1 MKNFKKFSAAIA
13 ATLVAASISVPM
25 MASLPV
31 SAADITITGIS
42 TTQTHNFEIYQVFTG
57 DLSGDVL
64 SNLKW
69 GSGVTATKYKDG
81 SGNAVTVTSG
91 AAVDEN
97 IVNTL
102 TGLTDAVGVADNFTL
117 ADTPTAT
124 MQSEGGTATI
134 SGLADGYYI
143 VKDVTNLGDKDD
155 SNSAWIVQV
164 AGSASIDIKNA
175 KPTVDKQVYDNDD
188 GASGDNN
195 GWFESADHAINESF
209 QFKLTATIP
218 ADKDFAAYETYK
230 VVFNDT
236 MSDGVTFESIE
247 SVKVNGSTD
256 VPVYAAGTA
265 EDGYKSTATANQ
277 AGGAWT
283 ITIEDLLKYDT
294 NLKDGSTIEVIYNA
308 HLNENAIVHK
318 DKDAATDINTN
329 NNTVS
334 LSYSNNP
341 DATGSGTAEGKTT
354 EDTVWVFTYE
364 VDNTKYKNAVGSG
377 NKLKDAGFRLYKG
390 EVEVGLIYDSGK
402 GAYRPVADGET
413 AEEMKS
419 ATDGKF
425 NIIGLDAGTYTLK
438 ETTTPEGY
446 NTCAPITIEIKA
458 THSENAGGTAANLSL
473 TDSKNMSNDVINKSG
488 STLPG
493 TGGIGTTVFYIGG
506 GCMVALAGV
515 FLITKKRMGKK
526 ED

>member
-1 MKNFKKFSAAIA
+1 MKNFKKFSAAIV

-42 TTQTHNFEIYQVFTG
+42 TTQTHNFDIYQVFTG

-81 SGNAVTVTSG
+81 SGNEVTVTPG
-91 AAVDEN
+91 AAVDKN

-124 MQSEGGTATI
+124 MQSEGGTATKRD
-134 SGLADGYYI
+134 LANGYYI
-143 VKDVTNLGDKDD
+143 VKDVTDLGNKDD

-164 AGSASIDIKNA
+164 AGSASIEIKNA
-175 KPTVDKQVYDNDD
+175 KPTVDKQVYDNND
-188 GASGDNN
+188 GATGDNN

-218 ADKDFAAYETYK
+218 ADDDFAAYKTYK

-247 SVKVNGSTD
+247 SVKVNGIMD
-256 VPVYAAGTA
+256 VPVYAAGTV
-265 EDGYKSTATANQ
+265 EDGYKSTAIANQ
-277 AGGAWT
+277 AGGDWT
-283 ITIEDLLKYDT
+283 ITIEDLLKYD
-294 NLKDGSTIEVIYNA
+294 NDLKNGSTIEVIYNA
-308 HLNENAIVHK
+308 HLNENAIAHTGT
-318 DKDAATDINTN
+318 ATDTNTN
-329 NNTVS
+329 NNKVS

-341 DATGSGTAEGKTT
+341 YTSGSGTAEGKTT

-377 NKLKDAGFRLYKG
+377 NELKDAGFRLFKG
-390 EVEVGLIYDSGK
+390 DVEVGLIYDGEK
-402 GAYRPVADGET
+402 GAYRPVAAEEK

-458 THSENAGGTAANLSL
+458 THSENTGGTVANLIL

>member
-1 MKNFKKFSAAIA
+1 MKNFKKFSVAIV

-69 GSGVTATKYKDG
+69 GSGVTATEYKDE
-81 SGNAVTVTSG
+81 SGNAVTVTQG
-91 AAVDEN
+91 AAVDKN

-102 TGLTDAVGVADNFTL
+102 TGLTNAVGVADNFTL

-124 MQSEGGTATI
+124 MQSVGGTATI
-134 SGLADGYYI
+134 SNLANGYYI
-143 VKDVTNLGDKDD
+143 VKDVTDLGNKDD

-175 KPTVDKQVYDNDD
+175 KPTVDQQVYDNDD
-188 GASGDNN
+188 GATGDNN

-218 ADKDFAAYETYK
+218 ADDDFAAYETYK

-247 SVKVNGSTD
+247 SVKVNGNTV

-265 EDGYKSTATANQ
+265 EDGYKSTASANQ

-283 ITIEDLLKYDT
+283 ITIEDLLKYD
-294 NLKDGSTIEVIYNA
+294 NDLKNGSTIEVIYNA
-308 HLNENAIVHK
+308 HLNENAIVHTGT
-318 DKDAATDINTN
+318 ATDTNTN
-329 NNTVS
+329 NNKVS

-364 VDNTKYKNAVGSG
+364 VDNTKYKNAVDSG
-377 NKLKDAGFRLYKG
+377 NELKGAGFRLLKG
-390 EVEVGLIYDSGK
+390 DVEVGLIYDSEK
-402 GAYRPVADGET
+402 GAYRPVAAEEK

-419 ATDGKF
+419 AIDGKF

>member
-1 MKNFKKFSAAIA
+1 MKNFKKFSAAIV

-57 DLSGDVL
+57 DLSGAVL

-81 SGNAVTVTSG
+81 SGNAVTVTPG
-91 AAVDEN
+91 AAVDKN

-124 MQSEGGTATI
+124 MQSEGGTAMI
-134 SGLADGYYI
+134 SNLANGYYI
-143 VKDVTNLGDKDD
+143 VKDVTNLGNKDD

-164 AGSASIDIKNA
+164 AGSASINIKNA
-175 KPTVDKQVYDNDD
+175 KPTVDKQVY
-188 GASGDNN
+188 DNN

-218 ADKDFAAYETYK
+218 ADDDFAAYKTYK

-247 SVKVNGSTD
+247 SVKVNGIMD
-256 VPVYAAGTA
+256 VPVYAAGTV
-265 EDGYKSTATANQ
+265 EDGYKSTAIANQ
-277 AGGAWT
+277 AGGDWT
-283 ITIEDLLKYDT
+283 ITIEDLLKYD
-294 NLKDGSTIEVIYNA
+294 NDLKNGSTIEVIYNA
-308 HLNENAIVHK
+308 HLNENAIAHTGT
-318 DKDAATDINTN
+318 ATDTNTN
-329 NNTVS
+329 NNKVS

-341 DATGSGTAEGKTT
+341 YTSGSGTAEGKTT

-377 NKLKDAGFRLYKG
+377 NELKDAGFRLFKG
-390 EVEVGLIYDSGK
+390 DVEVGLIYDSEK
-402 GAYRPVADGET
+402 GAYRPVAAEEK

-458 THSENAGGTAANLSL
+458 THSENTGGTVANLIL

-488 STLPG
+488 STLPS